1 MHFSQADIQQL
12 QQVLRKEI
20 YSLTLDK
27 GYFISNAKCYSE
39 LNNKVLSTEMYTS
52 AENQQQKINKLAE
65 LQRKLKR
72 TKYSLVQID
81 PWFEE
86 DLVLDEGW

>member
-12 QQVLRKEI
+12 QQVLREKI
-20 YSLTLDK
+20 YSLTLDRD
-27 GYFISNAKCYSE
+27 YYISTAKHHSE
-39 LNNKVLSTEMYTS
+39 VNNKVDTTYVYTC
-52 AENQQQKINKLAE
+52 AENEQQKINKLSE

-81 PWFEE
+81 PLFEE
-86 DLVLDEGW
+86 DLVLDGGG

>member
-20 YSLTLDK
+20 SSLTLDRDICISTAK
-27 GYFISNAKCYSE
+27 YFSE
-39 LNNKVLSTEMYTS
+39 LNKKVVSAEMYTS
-52 AENQQQKINKLAE
+52 AENEQQKINKLAE

-86 DLVLDEGW
+86 DFMEDDL

>member
-12 QQVLRKEI
+12 QQVLREQI
-20 YSLTLDK
+20 SSLTLGKAYCISDAK
-27 GYFISNAKCYSE
+27 YFSE
-39 LNNKVLSTEMYTS
+39 LNNKVVSTDLYTN
-52 AENQQQKINKLAE
+52 AENQQKKINKLAE

-72 TKYSLVQID
+72 TKYSLVQMD

-86 DLVLDEGW
+86 DFMEDDL

>member
-20 YSLTLDK
+20 SSLTLEK
-27 GYFISNAKCYSE
+27 ACCISEAKHYSGVS
-39 LNNKVLSTEMYTS
+39 NNVVSTDLYTC

-86 DLVLDEGW
+86 DLVLDGGW